1 MLNFLVKFN
10 TNSRFAHC
18 FLGFCAGNAERQT
31 RAAGA
36 DGLFG
41 KSSSF
46 SPKYAT
52 GGTRSVGRALLDG
65 NTQMADLGFCKAIRS
80 ATRAAAFRLAY
91 FGEKSEENAVNPSA
105 SDIPRGAP
113 PASGRRLRACRTYIR
128 TRS

>member
-10 TNSRFAHC
+10 TNSHFARC
-18 FLGFCAGNAERQT
+18 SLGFYAGNAERQT
-31 RAAGA
+31 HATGA

-52 GGTRSVGRALLDG
+52 GGTRSAGRAPLDG
-65 NTQMADLGFCKAIRS
+65 NVQLLDLGFCEVIRS

-91 FGEKSEENAVNPSA
+91 FGEKSEENAANPSVG
-105 SDIPRGAP
+105 DMPRSAP
-113 PASGRRLRACRTYIR
+113 PASGRCLRACHTRIR
-128 TRS
+128 T